1 MVPTMPNESL
11 TLEIVEGPGAGRQI
25 RVASAFVMGRD
36 ASADVVIE
44 DDRASRRHARI
55 LPDAG
60 GVIVEDL
67 GSSNG
72 TFVNHLEVHGQARL
86 DPGDELLIGVTV
98 MQLRS
103 AGQVAAQPS
112 VVRTI
117 PPGLAAAER
126 RPNFVDAVSTSKDAA
141 AGSGVPELDR
151 LVDARTKHK
160 ARLAP
165 IAVLALVVLVVLVFL
180 ATR

>member
-1 MVPTMPNESL
+1 MSTEAP
-11 TLEIVEGPGAGRQI
+11 TLEIIEGPGAGRQTQVTAALVI
-25 RVASAFVMGRD
+25 GRD
-36 ASADVVIE
+36 ASADLVI
-44 DDRASRRHARI
+44 DDERASRRHARI
-55 LPDAG
+55 LPEAA

-72 TFVNHLEVHGQARL
+72 TFVNHLEVHGRARM

-103 AGQVAAQPS
+103 AVQVAVQPS
-112 VVRTI
+112 VVRRV
-117 PPGLAAAER
+117 PPPLAAAER
-126 RPNFVDAVSTSKDAA
+126 RPTFVDGVSASKDA

-165 IAVLALVVLVVLVFL
+165 IAVAALAALVVLIFL